1 MKQTQLIGVMGSGM
15 TGTDPFDPSSWS
27 GSSRYF
33 FGECRRIGILH
44 RAYGVEVAPLRKICH
59 MLANFSPDRDVWRR
73 KFYLDTGYYD
83 DLSRCIVAGL
93 KPEDE
98 GHPMLQIGGIFNLR
112 PLLRSA
118 RRLFS
123 YHDGNL
129 AQAMT
134 SPQFARDVAPS
145 KLQRALDY
153 ERAVYHNIDIIFT
166 MSDYLRRSFIQDFG
180 VPEHKVKTI
189 GAGINLPAIPQ
200 PPATRDYDAKKLL
213 FVGADFDRKGG
224 QFLLRA
230 FQKVR
235 TAHPTALLR
244 IVGPSQLHVPAEL
257 SAGVEPLGFLDKK
270 TPEGLARLEQLFNES
285 TLFVLPSLYE
295 PFGIAPLEAMAYEL
309 PAVLTDSWAFPEM
322 VTPGVNGALVK
333 LGDADDLADQLIDL
347 LEDPDRLQAMGRA
360 GRERVLAK
368 YTWESVV
375 GKLEEHIA
383 A

>member
-1 MKQTQLIGVMGSGM
+1 MTKQQLVGVMGSGM
-15 TGTDPFDPSSWS
+15 VGTDPFDPSAWS

-44 RAYGVEVAPLRKICH
+44 RAYGVEVARLRKIGH
-59 MLANFSPDRDVWRR
+59 MLVNFSPDREVWRR
-73 KFYLDTGYYD
+73 KFYLDTDYYD

-98 GHPMLQIGGIFNLR
+98 GHPILQIGGIFNLR
-112 PLLRSA
+112 PLLRGP

-134 SPQFARDVAPS
+134 SPQFARSVAQNV
-145 KLQRALDY
+145 LQRALAY

-200 PPATRDYDAKKLL
+200 PPAARDFDAKKLL
-213 FVGADFDRKGG
+213 FLGADFERKGG

-230 FQKVR
+230 FKKVR
-235 TAHPTALLR
+235 SAHPTALLR
-244 IVGPSQLHVPAEL
+244 IVGPSQLQIPAEL

-270 TPEGLARLEQLFNES
+270 DPAGLATLEQVFNES

-295 PFGIAPLEAMAYEL
+295 PFGIAPLEAMAYEM

-333 LGDADDLADQLIDL
+333 LGDADDLADKIVDL
-347 LEDPDRLQAMGRA
+347 LNDPDRLQAMGRA
-360 GRERVLAK
+360 GRQRVLAQ
-368 YTWESVV
+368 YTWEAVV
-375 GKLEEHIA
+375 AKLRAHLV
-383 A
+383 